1 MKAALNWFLLILRN
15 PKTIGFV
22 LSVFVFFLI
31 VFLKSIGALQ
41 IVELAIYDQNIILK
55 NDSPGKT
62 PPILLLIVKEE
73 DIQRFGQWPI
83 SDKVLSDIIE
93 KVSKHK
99 PTAIGLDIYRDIP
112 VPPGHKQLQQTFL
125 NHSNIIAIEKFGG
138 QQSTGIPGP
147 SVLRNTEQLGFNDIP
162 SDSGGI
168 VRRGL
173 LFLDDGQ
180 NYFFSFPLRLS
191 LLYLQS
197 KEIYP
202 QPGEPDPY
210 HLRLGDTTLLPFE
223 YNFGSY
229 IHADAAGY
237 QFMLDFKGGLMPF
250 DMLSLKDLFDKTFD
264 PALIKDRVVII
275 GVDAESVKDH
285 FFTPFSSDL
294 KEDSGISGPALHAH
308 IVNQLIRTGVDG
320 DKPIMTFTDEQELLW
335 VMLWC
340 LIGAIVGI
348 WIRSALYFSVIS
360 FIGLFI
366 LTGVNYYGFS
376 IGYWVPLVPAVIGWL
391 STVSVTTAYI
401 SYFEKLQK
409 NQLMQIFSKY
419 VSSEVADTIWQS
431 KDLLLEDGR
440 LAPKKLVA
448 SVFFTDLQGFTAVSE
463 QWEPEVLMDWLNDY
477 MEQMAMV
484 VIEHHGVVDDYFG
497 DAIKA
502 NFGVPIPKEDY
513 YDIRE
518 DVINAIDCA
527 LEMSR
532 KMDVL
537 NIQWQNKGLPSMR
550 MRIGINTG
558 EVVAGSLGSSERM
571 KYTTV
576 GDTVN
581 TAARL
586 ESLKREAFIT
596 DNSYG
601 ACRIFVSE
609 ATLNYVKN
617 VYKST
622 LVDTISLKGKQEKIT
637 VHWIESRNKVV
648 NDE

>member
-1 MKAALNWFLLILRN
+1 MKTTLNWFLLILRN
-15 PKTIGFV
+15 PKIVGFI
-22 LSVFVFFLI
+22 LSVFVFYI
-31 VFLKSIGALQ
+31 MVFLKSIGALQ
-41 IVELAIYDQNIILK
+41 IVELAIYDQNIIFK
-55 NDSPGKT
+55 NSLPEKT
-62 PPILLLIVKEE
+62 PPILLLVVKED

-83 SDKVLSDIIE
+83 SDKTLSDIIE
-93 KVSKHK
+93 KVYKHN
-99 PTAIGLDIYRDIP
+99 PVAVGIDIYRDIP
-112 VPPGHKQLQQTFL
+112 VPPGHKQLQKSFL
-125 NHSNIIAIEKFGG
+125 SHTNIIAIEKFGG
-138 QQSTGIPGP
+138 QDSTGIPGP
-147 SVLRNTEQLGFNDIP
+147 KVLLNTEQLGFNDIP
-162 SDSGGI
+162 SDPGGI

-173 LFLDDGQ
+173 LFLDDGKD
-180 NYFFSFPLRLS
+180 YYFSFPLRLS

-197 KEIYP
+197 KGVFP

-210 HLRLGDTTLLPFE
+210 HLRLGDTTILPFE
-223 YNFGSY
+223 HNFGSY
-229 IHADAAGY
+229 INADAAGY
-237 QFMLDFKGGLMPF
+237 QFMLDFKGGPMPF
-250 DMLSLKDLFDKTFD
+250 DTLSIKDLFDEKFD
-264 PALIKDRVVII
+264 SRLIKDRVIII

-285 FFTPFSSDL
+285 FFTPFSSDI
-294 KEDSGISGPALHAH
+294 KVDSGISGPALHAH
-308 IVNQLIRTGVDG
+308 IVNQLIRSGVDG
-320 DKPIMTFTDEQELLW
+320 DKPIITFTDNQELLW
-335 VMLWC
+335 VMIWC

-348 WIRSALYFSVIS
+348 CIRSALYFSVIS
-360 FIGLFI
+360 LTGLFI
-366 LTGVNYYGFS
+366 LTAVNYYAFTS
-376 IGYWVPLVPAVIGWL
+376 GYWVPLAPAVIGWL

-401 SYFEKLQK
+401 SYFENIQK

-448 SVFFTDLQGFTAVSE
+448 TVFFTDLQGFTAVSE

-477 MEQMAMV
+477 MEQMAMI

-502 NFGVPIPKEDY
+502 NFGVPIPREDY

-537 NIQWQNKGLPSMR
+537 NNEWQEKGLPSMR

-609 ATLNYVKN
+609 ATLNYVEN

-637 VHWIESRNKVV
+637 VHWIESRSEVE
-648 NDE
+648 NDG